1 MPAQYLPVIIA
12 TVNLMVLSVLGFYIW
27 TLNKEKKELDKRK
40 KELSEKERQLESG
53 YRQVIEN
60 ALAKERKIIEEATA
74 QARTILSDTQ
84 NLSTTSKDNLD
95 KALQKMNYD
104 VQNYAATSSNNLL
117 ADYKTYL
124 GKIAEKSLLDFQNNT
139 KRFEDD
145 MQNKMQD
152 FRDTLL
158 PGIQKELEEYKN
170 KRFRDADKAIDEII
184 KKVTEKILNKSLS
197 LEDHQKLIIDSLEK
211 AKKEGVFD

>member
-1 MPAQYLPVIIA
+1 MPAQYFPVIIA

-27 TLNKEKKELDKRK
+27 TLNKEKKELDKHK
-40 KELSEKERQLESG
+40 KELSEKEMQLESG

-60 ALAKERKIIEEATA
+60 ALTKERKIIEDATI
-74 QARTILSDTQ
+74 QARKILSDTQ
-84 NLSTTSKDNLD
+84 NLNSASKDNLD
-95 KALQKMNYD
+95 KALQKMVYD
-104 VQNYAATSSNNLL
+104 VQNYAANSSNNLL
-117 ADYKTYL
+117 SDYKTYL

-152 FRDTLL
+152 FKNTLL

-170 KRFRDADKAIDEII
+170 KRFQEADKVINEII
-184 KKVTEKILNKSLS
+184 KKVTEKVLNKSLS
-197 LEDHQKLIIDSLEK
+197 LEDHQKLIIDSLDK
-211 AKKEGVFD
+211 SKKEGLFD